1 MYKTLNQEL
10 EENQQKQAKYAI
22 NYLDISDKQSIE
34 HFLYYVQIGRVSC
47 SKAAD
52 KIIEKINKEYGD
64 MVKLAD
70 TSDSKSDGN

>member
-52 KIIEKINKEYGD
+52 KIIEKINEEYGGLD
-64 MVKLAD
+64 QSAESYV
-70 TSDSKSDGN
+70 SKT